1 MTSLVGQTIN
11 NRYRLEALLG
21 DGGMGTVYRAADLNL
36 NRQIAIKLMHAHY
49 ARQAE
54 FRARLV
60 QEAQTTAKL
69 DHPSIVKIF
78 DFGDSDAGLFIAM
91 EYVDGGSLRDHLR
104 RLQRIQKYL
113 PLTQSLQIG
122 IQIAEALDYAHR
134 QGIIHRDVKPGNII
148 LKRLNQVEESNNA
161 PFRALL
167 TDFGLVKLQG
177 AGGMTE
183 SGATLGTPT
192 YMSPEQCEGGA
203 LDGRTDLYSLGIVL
217 YELFTN
223 KLPFTFK
230 SLSEALQAH
239 IRGAMPPFVSEVRPD
254 IPLLIDNLLA
264 KTLAKDPVD
273 RFANGAEL
281 AAALRSAQLSLD
293 STSTQVVTP
302 EEVSILERVPEPPPG
317 FTLHVNTPGHDTGVV
332 PLTRSVISLGRRV
345 ENDIVLP
352 AEGVSRQH
360 ARLQATSLGWEIV
373 DLNSIN
379 GTFVDERRLLP
390 DHPTPILPGSIIRV
404 GPYELLLQGPE
415 MPVTAASE
423 PHDHT
428 VLRRPVTPGVGQT
441 QPPPSQP
448 PVAVEPVADP
458 LAMFL
463 TREQIAVDPGQRVDM
478 TVEVLN
484 RGNTD
489 DRVGL
494 RVQGI
499 PGSWVTMPDG
509 FVSVPAG
516 QTVSLTLSFRP
527 PRHPTTPTGRQRFRI
542 EMVSQ
547 RHPDLRVAENA
558 FLLLGTYVAFE
569 ASLDGE
575 QLRVPGTAV
584 VRVQNTG
591 NAPANFSVV
600 ARDRQGALQFRGE
613 TGRIGINPGQIAH
626 VELAVEP
633 RSQRV
638 FGGGGVYP
646 FEVEVVSRAGGR
658 QTLTGEAQAGSI
670 IPSWAMYGLI
680 FLLTFACVLA
690 MIAMITNQGRLF
702 GGSSPTP
709 VAGFEAQATQTA
721 VAAQTLVAAT
731 SIAETA
737 VVIGDADDDGL
748 TDAQEAQ
755 IGTDPNN
762 PDTDGDGLKDGDEA
776 FIYGSDPNKRDTD
789 GDILPDG
796 DEVNQYKTNPAKA
809 DTDGDGVPDGTELTQ
824 GTDPL
829 VADQTPT
836 FTPTSGTPT
845 ETATAT
851 ATLPPSVTPTI
862 TNTPTVTPTPTATGT
877 ATPTPTATATG
888 TATLTPTATVPPP
901 TATNTAVPNSN
912 AACIGQGQVA
922 PVIDG
927 TFSVAE
933 WPGQALIQFQTENN
947 PARLVQ
953 IYYRRDSSKM
963 YWAFL
968 INDDTADPEDSLR
981 IYFDAT
987 NNGGDPD
994 SADRFFQV
1002 GRDGSV
1008 QVRNGISSNS
1018 DGQNWTPVNPSGHW
1032 TATFGNSGSQWVVE
1046 LEVDVV
1052 AEMGGISNPFGLM
1065 LQVLYAGTNG
1075 GNADFV
1081 SWPNNDAN
1089 SNNANTWQDV
1099 ADAICP

>member
-11 NRYRLEALLG
+11 NRYRIEALLG
-21 DGGMGTVYRAADLNL
+21 DGGMGTVYRAADLAL
-36 NRQIAIKLMHAHY
+36 NRQVAIKLMHAHY
-49 ARQAE
+49 ARQPE

-78 DFGDSDAGLFIAM
+78 DFGDFTEGQFIAM
-91 EYVDGGSLRDHLR
+91 EYVDGGSLREHLR
-104 RLQRIQKYL
+104 RLQRMQKYL
-113 PLTQSLQIG
+113 PLAQSLQIG

-177 AGGMTE
+177 VGGMTE

-192 YMSPEQCEGGA
+192 YMSPEQCEGGT
-203 LDGRTDLYSLGIVL
+203 LDGRSDLYSLGIVL

-223 KLPFTFK
+223 KLPFSFK

-239 IRGAMPPFVSEVRPD
+239 IRGAMPAFVSEVRPD
-254 IPLLIDNLLA
+254 IPLVIDNLLA
-264 KTLAKDPVD
+264 KTLAKDPAD
-273 RFANGAEL
+273 RFATGAEL
-281 AAALRSAQLSLD
+281 AAALRSAQLSLEG
-293 STSTQVVTP
+293 TSTRIITP
-302 EEVSILERVPEPPPG
+302 EEVSILERLPDPPPG
-317 FTLHVNTPGHDTGVV
+317 FALHISTPGHDVSIV
-332 PLTRSVISLGRRV
+332 PLTRSVVSLGRRV
-345 ENDIVLP
+345 ENEVVLP

-360 ARLQATSLGWEIV
+360 ARLQATSLGWELV
-373 DLNSIN
+373 DLGSIN
-379 GTFVDERRLLP
+379 GTLLDERRLLA
-390 DHPTPILPGSIIRV
+390 DRPTPVSPGSVIKI
-404 GPYELLLQGPE
+404 GPYELRLQGPE
-415 MPVTAASE
+415 TPAYE
-423 PHDHT
+423 PEQHAHT
-428 VLRRPVTPGVGQT
+428 VLRHSGIAPGGGMGSNAPQPVPL
-441 QPPPSQP
+441 
-448 PVAVEPVADP
+448 EPVGEP
-458 LAMFL
+458 LALFL
-463 TREQIAVDPGQRVDM
+463 TRDQIPVDPGQRADM

-484 RGNTD
+484 RSNTD

-494 RVQGI
+494 RVQGV
-499 PGSWVTMPDG
+499 PSSWVTMPDG

-527 PRHPTTPTGRQRFRI
+527 PRHPTTATGRQRFRI
-542 EMVSQ
+542 ELVSQ
-547 RHPDLRVAENA
+547 RHPDLHLGENA

-569 ASLDGE
+569 ANLDGE

-633 RSQRV
+633 RSQSW

-646 FEVEVVSRAGGR
+646 FEVDVVSRAGGR
-658 QTLTGEAQAGSI
+658 QTLVGEAQTGSI
-670 IPSWAMYGLI
+670 IPTWAMYGLI
-680 FLLTFACVLA
+680 FLLTFACALA
-690 MIAMITNQGRLF
+690 MIALVQGQLRQF
-702 GGSSPTP
+702 WGPSSPTA
-709 VAGFEAQATQTA
+709 VAGFEVQATQTA

-748 TDAQEAQ
+748 TDSQEAQ

-762 PDTDGDGLKDGDEA
+762 PDSDGDGLKDGDEA
-776 FIYGSDPNKRDTD
+776 FIHGSDPNRRDTD

-796 DEVNQYKTNPAKA
+796 DEVNQYKTSPIKA
-809 DTDGDGVPDGTELTQ
+809 DTDGDGIPDGTELTQ

-829 VADQTPT
+829 VPDLTPT
-836 FTPTSGTPT
+836 FTPTLGTPT
-845 ETATAT
+845 ETATP
-851 ATLPPSVTPTI
+851 LPPSITPTI
-862 TNTPTVTPTPTATGT
+862 TSTPTMTPTPTNTGT
-877 ATPTPTATATG
+877 ATTTPTATATG
-888 TATLTPTATVPPP
+888 TATMTSTATVPPP
-901 TATNTAVPNSN
+901 TATNTAVPNSS
-912 AACIGQGQVA
+912 AACIGQGQVP

-927 TFSVAE
+927 SFSVAE
-933 WPGQALIQFQTENN
+933 WPGQALIQFQTANN

-953 IYYRRDSSKM
+953 IYYRRDASKM

-994 SADRFFQV
+994 SADRFFQI

-1008 QVRNGISSNS
+1008 HVSNGISSNS
-1018 DGQNWTPVNPSGHW
+1018 DGQNWTPVNPSGNW
-1032 TATFGNSGSQWVVE
+1032 TATFGNSGNQWVVE
-1046 LEVDVV
+1046 LEINVV
-1052 AEMGGISNPFGLM
+1052 AEMGGVSNPFGLM

-1081 SWPNNDAN
+1081 TWPNNDAN
-1089 SNNANTWQDV
+1089 LNNANSWQDV